1 MVQVSR
7 RALLARAGIGTGAGV
22 FALLGA
28 TAAPALAA
36 PSARSRQ
43 CAAGLRRQADAI
55 NWSTQWVNTPAAV
68 LDKTTADLIREIRK
82 QEQGHY
88 STLAPLLGATA
99 PVDDDYVYVLP
110 KGALRSPEHAASFA
124 RDYEQL
130 LVGLVVGA
138 AARTVDPDVAATLT
152 SIVAADGQHLSA
164 LSVLAGGSPVVDGLP
179 SPLDIIDAGD
189 QISSS
194 SPIRWAAMTRIS
206 LLRRAG
212 GSLLVGNRA
221 PDGLHGRSRR
231 TPERAQAQMNV
242 FAAASL
248 NVAFPKF
255 DGGQKYNFAGTDAL
269 AAQIRLGAPADLF
282 AGASPD
288 APQALFRAGIVE
300 QPVTFATNKLVL
312 AVPAANPANIN
323 SIYDV
328 ERKGVRLLIGTPTVP
343 IGAYT
348 RQVLNNMGIA
358 NQVLPQVVSQEQN
371 VTAIASKV
379 ALGTADAGFMY
390 VTDALTVGD
399 KVKVIPVPAWAQP
412 PVRYQI
418 AIVAQSANKADAAA
432 FIKRLTSTAG
442 RKLLVDSGFGVPK
455 LPPAKKKRKK

>member
-1 MVQVSR
+1 M
-7 RALLARAGIGTGAGV
+7 
-22 FALLGA
+22 
-28 TAAPALAA
+28 
-36 PSARSRQ
+36 
-43 CAAGLRRQADAI
+43 
-55 NWSTQWVNTPAAV
+55 N
-68 LDKTTADLIREIRK
+68 
-82 QEQGHY
+82 
-88 STLAPLLGATA
+88 
-99 PVDDDYVYVLP
+99 
-110 KGALRSPEHAASFA
+110 
-124 RDYEQL
+124 
-130 LVGLVVGA
+130 
-138 AARTVDPDVAATLT
+138 
-152 SIVAADGQHLSA
+152 
-164 LSVLAGGSPVVDGLP
+164 
-179 SPLDIIDAGD
+179 
-189 QISSS
+189 
-194 SPIRWAAMTRIS
+194 RIS

-212 GSLLVGNRA
+212 GSLLVGIALLTAFTAGANAR
-221 PDGLHGRSRR
+221 P
-231 TPERAQAQMNV
+231 TRAQAQMNV

-269 AAQIRLGAPADLF
+269 AAQIRLGAPADVF

-288 APQALFRAGIVE
+288 APQALYRAGIVE

-312 AVPAANPANIN
+312 AVPTANPANIT

-328 ERKGVRLLIGTPTVP
+328 ERPGVKLLIGTATVP

-348 RQVLNNMGIA
+348 RQVLNNMGIT
-358 NQVLPQVVSQEQN
+358 NKVLPQVVSQEQN

-418 AIVAQSANKADAAA
+418 AIVAKSANKVDAAA

-442 RKLLVDSGFGVPK
+442 RKLLVDNGFGVPK
-455 LPPAKKKRKK
+455 LPPAKKKKKK